1 MNIKKVGVLCA
12 IMLAMTVTTKAQNF
26 VGDWK
31 GAISIQGMSLEM
43 IFHISE
49 EGGAYASTLDVP
61 MQGASGIPMDKTEVN
76 GDELTILANALQAK
90 FTGKIAGEEI
100 SGNFEQMGMTLPLVL
115 QKFESKLPGNPAL
128 VTSDEDLKK
137 MGDLDKGTYKYSVAD
152 YFARPKANSFQ
163 LSPNGKYLSYFEK
176 DDNNKNHVYVKE
188 IATGKV
194 VRAIEEKDE
203 LIKNY
208 G

>member
-12 IMLAMTVTTKAQNF
+12 IMLSMTMTTKAQNV

-31 GAISIQGMSLEM
+31 GAISMQGMSLEM

-49 EGGAYASTLDVP
+49 EGGVYSSTLDVP

-100 SGNFEQMGMTLPLVL
+100 SGNFEQMGQTMPLVL
-115 QKFESKLPGNPAL
+115 KKFESKLPGNPAL

-137 MGDLDKGTYKYSVAD
+137 
-152 YFARPKANSFQ
+152 
-163 LSPNGKYLSYFEK
+163 NGRFGQGHL
-176 DDNNKNHVYVKE
+176 
-188 IATGKV
+188 
-194 VRAIEEKDE
+194 
-203 LIKNY
+203 
-208 G
+208 